1 MQVQDDPVGSSDL
14 DLRHYLRVVV
24 RRRWVIIGA
33 ALLVGLASMAYALT
47 KEDRYRAS
55 AELLLLAPTGPSA
68 AAQSSFSDD
77 SERLVANEVEIF
89 GSEEMEQAVAA
100 EIGDGFPG
108 VSAVAKENAD
118 VIVLSAESTVPE
130 QASTAVNA
138 YAEAYQDLRL
148 ARTVRALRL
157 ELEDQ
162 QERRAQKRA
171 QLDELLAPLAALERQ
186 LAVLPPGPE
195 RDVVQ
200 ADRDATEERLASLR
214 EGILGELN
222 AIEQQITE
230 IQDAIDS
237 PSGGADILN
246 SARVPSEPFYPQPKK
261 DLLVGMLVGLLI
273 GLAAAFIWEQLD
285 DAVRGRADADRATG
299 GLPVAGVVPKVAG
312 WRNATTP
319 RLVTRDEPRSA
330 AAEAYRSLVTSLEFL
345 ATDGSQSVILVSS
358 PGASEG
364 KTTTVANLGLAF
376 AEAGHRTVIVDG
388 DLRRPRIHAFFDLS
402 PAVGLTTVLAGKIDI
417 TTAVTRV
424 DEVHELFVVPAG
436 PPAPNPAELLRSDT
450 TGEVVAKLRESYDI
464 VLVDA
469 PPVLPVTDAL
479 VLGRH
484 ADTVVLLAA
493 ADSTSRRKLTRAV
506 ESLRQVEAPLRA
518 LVLNG
523 VGADEGDEYGYYG
536 DEEAD
541 PSRKRRLRGRRAS
554 RG

>member
-1 MQVQDDPVGSSDL
+1 MQVQDDPAAASDL

-33 ALLVGLASMAYALT
+33 ALVIGLASMAYALT
-47 KEDRYRAS
+47 KDDRYRAS

-68 AAQSSFSDD
+68 EAQSFSDD

-89 GSEEMEQAVAA
+89 GSEEMEEAVAA
-100 EIGDGFPG
+100 RIGGGFPG
-108 VSAVAKENAD
+108 VSAAAKENAD
-118 VIVLSAESTVPE
+118 VIVLTAESTVPA
-130 QASTAVNA
+130 QASDAVNA
-138 YAEAYQDLRL
+138 YAEAYQQLRL
-148 ARTVRALRL
+148 ARTLRALRL

-162 QERRAQKRA
+162 QQRRAQKRA
-171 QLDELLAPLAALERQ
+171 QLDELLAPLAAADRE
-186 LAVLPPGPE
+186 LATLPPGPE
-195 RDVVQ
+195 RDLLQ
-200 ADRDATEERLASLR
+200 IERDATEERLSSLR

-222 AIEQQITE
+222 AIEQEITE

-237 PSGGADILN
+237 PTGGADILN

-273 GLAAAFIWEQLD
+273 GLAAAFVWEQLD

-312 WRNATTP
+312 WRNAGTP
-319 RLVTRDEPRSA
+319 RLVTRDESRSA

-388 DLRRPRIHAFFDLS
+388 DLRRPRLHAFFDLS
-402 PAVGLTTVLAGKIDI
+402 AAVGLTTVLAGKIDI
-417 TTAVTRV
+417 ATAVARV
-424 DEVHELFVVPAG
+424 DETHDLFVVPAG
-436 PPAPNPAELLRSDT
+436 PPAPNPAELLRSET

-506 ESLRQVEAPLRA
+506 EALRQVEAPLRA

-536 DEEAD
+536 DEAAD
-541 PSRKRRLRGRRAS
+541 PNRKRRLRGRRSA
-554 RG
+554 RD